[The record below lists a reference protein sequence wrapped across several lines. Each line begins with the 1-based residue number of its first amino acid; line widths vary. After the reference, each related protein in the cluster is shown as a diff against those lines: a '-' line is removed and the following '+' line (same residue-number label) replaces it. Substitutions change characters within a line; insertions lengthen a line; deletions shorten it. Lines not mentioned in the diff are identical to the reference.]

1 MNNIFAIILVFIQ
14 YFFNPEQVKK
24 REEKKI
30 ERETEKLDAAID
42 EHINNMDAI
51 LIASDID
58 NILSA

>member
-1 MNNIFAIILVFIQ
+1 MGNIFAIILVLIQ

-42 EHINNMDAI
+42 EHINDMDAT
-51 LIASDID
+51 LLAGDID
-58 NILSA
+58 ELLAA